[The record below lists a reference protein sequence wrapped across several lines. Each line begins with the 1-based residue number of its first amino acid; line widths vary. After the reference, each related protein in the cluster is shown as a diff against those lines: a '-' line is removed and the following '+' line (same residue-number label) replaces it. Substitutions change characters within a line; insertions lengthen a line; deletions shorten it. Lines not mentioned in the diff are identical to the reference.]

1 MSLLMWLRE
10 GLEYWG
16 WVKNWSKNAKSEL
29 FDNDL
34 SLKFIS
40 SSVY

>member
-1 MSLLMWLRE
+1 M
-10 GLEYWG
+10 GLVE
-16 WVKNWSKNAKSEL
+16 NWSKNAKSEL